1 MEIITSPN
9 NPRVK
14 WAASL
19 RDARSRR
26 REERI
31 LIDGSSIVQHAIDG
45 GIEVVELFVAEK
57 AFQGPIQSRVAAW
70 LSTHPEWRM
79 TVLAGGAMERLQYG
93 DRQVDVIAVAIAPT
107 VEMGGLAQRLAARVA
122 REPERSSELVVV
134 LDRIEKPG
142 NLGAILRTAD
152 AAGVSAVL
160 MSDPVSEIWNP
171 NAIRSSLG
179 ALFRVPLGVGTEQ
192 EIAGWLA
199 KRGVSIFAARAD
211 GGREY
216 DQVSYPARTAIVIG
230 SEALGLE
237 DRWRGSHIA
246 SIHIPMRGVVD
257 SLNASVSGSIL
268 MFEVARQRSRRPDP

>member
-1 MEIITSPN
+1 MELITSPN

-19 RDARSRR
+19 RDARDRK
-26 REERI
+26 REGRI
-31 LIDGSSIVQHAIDG
+31 LIDGPSIVQHAIDG

-57 AFQGPIQSRVAAW
+57 AFQGPMRSRIAEW
-70 LSTHPEWRM
+70 QSTHPEWRI

-93 DRQVDVIAVAIAPT
+93 DRQVDVIAVAMVPS
-107 VEMGGLAQRLAARVA
+107 VEIGRLERRLAARAA
-122 REPERSSELVVV
+122 REPEGSSELFVV

-179 ALFRVPLGVGTEQ
+179 ALFRVPLAVGTEK
-192 EIAGWLA
+192 EIAGWLRA
-199 KRGVSIFAARAD
+199 RGVTLFAARAD

-216 DQVSYPARTAIVIG
+216 DQVSYPVRTAIVIG

-237 DRWRGSHIA
+237 DRWRESHIA

-268 MFEVARQRSRRPDP
+268 MFEVARQRSQRPDP